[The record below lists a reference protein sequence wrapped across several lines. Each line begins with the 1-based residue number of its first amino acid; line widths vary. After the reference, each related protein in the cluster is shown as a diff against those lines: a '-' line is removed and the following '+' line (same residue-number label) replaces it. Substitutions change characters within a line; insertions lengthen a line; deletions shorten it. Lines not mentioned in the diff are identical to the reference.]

1 MRNQSLLETAIYY
14 GQVDKQLKRGSKKK
28 KRERIK
34 PSRKKGQELR
44 VAEASKIL

>member
-1 MRNQSLLETAIYY
+1 MRNQSLLQTAIYY

-28 KRERIK
+28 KERIK
-34 PSRKKGQELR
+34 PARKKGQELR